1 MGISNVMV
9 VVTRWYG
16 GTQLGS
22 DRFKHISTC
31 AQRALEEG
39 QFFSKKNSGTTK
51 TKSSKGSRKGKKK

>member
-22 DRFKHISTC
+22 DRFKHISSC
-31 AQRALEEG
+31 AQAALEEG
-39 QFFSKKNSGTTK
+39 RFFVKKSTSTTTSVKGSKK
-51 TKSSKGSRKGKKK
+51 KKR